1 MSTALEGL
9 VRQTLVVISEGQ
21 LCKKVHV
28 PENWIYSKIQSFD
41 QLNAC
46 SDRAQA
52 QHLRLL
58 LVVGEDE
65 LLRSLQLLDLKK
77 ESSAEF
83 TFGVLLVSK
92 DPIDFLKRQGLPNHV
107 LDILSEKE
115 AKTQLDFFLLKN
127 LRPSLVSDNGLSKIN
142 ANLLAKLNHAITE
155 LFEEKNAEK
164 LYEKILLK
172 ALEFGDCSAG
182 QLRILKEEDGENYFV
197 PTLSVDSGADL
208 ILDRRR
214 QVVEENSICGQVV
227 QTGKI
232 HALFD
237 FENVK
242 TVRRGGYNQALD
254 YPNIELVD
262 ALITVPLKNS
272 RYEVEGILQLVY
284 RNQPGAINQNRKTHF
299 DFEDETLWTIFGT
312 QGGICLENSQFFSGV
327 HRLFEGFVKASV
339 KAIEARDVS
348 TGGHSERV
356 AKMSI
361 GLARA
366 VTEIDAGTYRLVKF
380 RDEEIKE
387 LEYAAMLHDFGKI
400 GVREEI
406 LTKAKKLHNWQL
418 RAISERLKICKAAVK
433 IDLLEGKLKGASLNH
448 AQFEESYQKRIKELE
463 YYWQVIEAA
472 NSPTILKQENVAA
485 LEKIRQ
491 EQLLLPDGEKIALL
505 SNDEYEALAIM
516 QGTLTEDERLEIESH
531 VKHTYQFLKMIPWT
545 REFKNLTEIAYCH
558 HEKLDG
564 TGYPRKLV
572 SHEIPLQSKIMTIAD
587 IFDALTARDRWY
599 KDSVPVEKAIEILYE
614 EVKLGK
620 LDEALFEIFVAKKIY
635 EQVQPNVIHQV
646 A

>member
-9 VRQTLVVISEGQ
+9 VRQTLIVISEGH

-46 SDRAQA
+46 ADRAQS

-65 LLRSLQLLDLKK
+65 LSRSLQLLDLKK
-77 ESSAEF
+77 ENFAEF
-83 TFGVLLVSK
+83 TFGILLVSK
-92 DPIDFLKRQGLPNHV
+92 DPKDFLKRQGLPNHV

-115 AKTQLDFFLLKN
+115 AKFQLDFFLLKN
-127 LRPSLVSDNGLSKIN
+127 LRPSMLSGNGSNKIS
-142 ANLLAKLNHAITE
+142 ANLLSKLNNVVTE
-155 LFEEKNAEK
+155 LFDEKNAEK

-182 QLRILKEEDGENYFV
+182 QFRILKEEDGENYFV
-197 PTLSVDSGADL
+197 PSLTVESETDL
-208 ILDRRR
+208 IIDRRR
-214 QVVEENSICGQVV
+214 QVVEENSICGHVV

-242 TVRRGGYNQALD
+242 TIRRGGYNPALD

-262 ALITVPLKNS
+262 SLITIPLKNS
-272 RYEVEGILQLVY
+272 RHEVEGILQLVY
-284 RNQPGAINQNRKTHF
+284 RNQHGSIHQKRKTHF
-299 DFEDETLWTIFGT
+299 DFEDETLWSIFGT
-312 QGGICLENSQFFSGV
+312 QVGICLENIQFYIGV
-327 HRLFEGFVKASV
+327 HGLFEGFVKASV

-356 AKMSI
+356 AKMSV

-380 RDEEIKE
+380 RDEEIRE

-406 LTKAKKLHNWQL
+406 LTKAKKLHGWQL

-433 IDLLEGKLKGASLNH
+433 IHLLEVKLKGTSLNQY
-448 AQFEESYQKRIKELE
+448 QFEEAYQKRVQELDHF
-463 YYWQVIEAA
+463 WQVIEAA
-472 NSPTILKQENVAA
+472 NSPTILKQESVVA

-491 EQLLLPDGEKIALL
+491 EQLVLPDGEKIALL
-505 SNDEYEALAIM
+505 SSEEYEALAIM

-531 VKHTYQFLKMIPWT
+531 VKHTHQFLKMIPWT

-564 TGYPRKLV
+564 TGYPRRLV

-599 KDSVPVEKAIEILYE
+599 KDSVPIEKAIEILYE
-614 EVKLGK
+614 EVKSGK

-635 EQVQPNVIHQV
+635 EQAQPNVIHQV